1 MLIAICSSYSCC
13 TFRGENES
21 TETSRKSSATLSTS
35 GHWGTFPTFHRRHK
49 LPTQPVNKPQLLPIP
64 ARTFL
69 QMDKHSFYSGQTA
82 RYPDKHLQHHAT
94 FSTRHHPTETTL
106 PTKTCYLAQHIEGF
120 GVVGPSSFGSHT
132 LSSVARCFFLRVV
145 NETHI
150 TLTSLLTRDD
160 KTTQSKQTN
169 KSLFIRAKLTST
181 DKQPL

>member
-1 MLIAICSSYSCC
+1 MTCVDKSFPMRMVWSTWGQISWWLKMFEWNGLWCSLIAICSSHSCC
-13 TFRGENES
+13 TFRGEYES

-132 LSSVARCFFLRVV
+132 LSSVARCFFYGSWMR
-145 NETHI
+145 H
-150 TLTSLLTRDD
+150 TS
-160 KTTQSKQTN
+160 
-169 KSLFIRAKLTST
+169 
-181 DKQPL
+181 P